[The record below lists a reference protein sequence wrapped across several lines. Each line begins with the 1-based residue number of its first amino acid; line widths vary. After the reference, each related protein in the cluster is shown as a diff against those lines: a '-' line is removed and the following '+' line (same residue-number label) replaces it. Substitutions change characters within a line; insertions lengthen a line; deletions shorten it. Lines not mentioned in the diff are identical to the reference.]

1 MVRAAQQGRGAP
13 RGAGSQPGQLP
24 SGLLQAAAS
33 LRISGSDA
41 GTATESSGGGGS
53 VTAARAAPYDFKS
66 YVREP
71 WEVAAAGGGGGHRP
85 PLHVVA
91 MGHVDAGK
99 SSAMGRLLS
108 ACGAMSPAQA
118 RAAQKAAQGAGS
130 APDAWAW
137 SLDTRVEE
145 RERGVTMD
153 VALARIPQGDG
164 GDASGPP
171 IVILD
176 APGHRDFVPAALE
189 AASRSD
195 VALLFVDA
203 SLGAFE
209 AGMGLGGHGG
219 GTGSHH
225 GAAPHGG
232 QTVEHAALARA
243 CGCAHVVV
251 VVNKMDAVAWEQSRF
266 DAVRSLLEPALKA
279 AGWKDAAVTWVPCAG
294 REGINL
300 HAPVGREHPG
310 HPLAAWWPADRHC
323 VLSAARSAHVAAP
336 PTPGPLRLPVWE
348 MLTSAGGQE
357 GKALG
362 PLACGGRVASGALRV
377 GQAVVLSPSGASAT
391 VKALHAGG
399 VAVATAVAGDDVEVG
414 LSPLIAPPHGA
425 HSAAPALLPGC
436 VLCPVSHSAPAAAR
450 LTLRIMV
457 MATVRVPLMRGTTVT
472 LHLGAAREPA
482 TVSML
487 AVELDP
493 KTGEQRRQRPRCLAR
508 GTGGVIEVTP
518 ERPIAAERF
527 DDCPALGRVALR
539 EGGATLAVGVV
550 TRVWTAAEVAEVC
563 DTAAV

>member
-1 MVRAAQQGRGAP
+1 VVRAAQQGRGAP
-13 RGAGSQPGQLP
+13 RGAVTQPGQLP
-24 SGLLQAAAS
+24 PGLLQAAAS
-33 LRISGSDA
+33 IRISGSDTS
-41 GTATESSGGGGS
+41 TATESSGGGGS
-53 VTAARAAPYDFKS
+53 AAAARAAPYDFKS

-71 WEVAAAGGGGGHRP
+71 WEVAATGSGGGHRP

-99 SSAMGRLLS
+99 SSAMGRLLA

-118 RAAQKAAQGAGS
+118 RAAQKAAQGAGN

-137 SLDTRVEE
+137 SLDTRAEE

-153 VALARIPQGDG
+153 VALARIPQGEG

-209 AGMGLGGHGG
+209 AGMGLGGP
-219 GTGSHH
+219 GSGSGHH

-243 CGCAHVVV
+243 CGCAHLVV
-251 VVNKMDAVAWEQSRF
+251 VVNKMDVVAWEQSRF

-279 AGWKDAAVTWVPCAG
+279 AGWKDSAVTWVPCAG

-300 HAPVGREHPG
+300 HAPVGRVHPG

-323 VLSAARSAHVAAP
+323 VLSAARSAHVAGAP
-336 PTPGPLRLPVWE
+336 LLGPLGLPVWE

-362 PLACGGRVASGALRV
+362 PLACGGRVTSGALRV

-414 LSPLIAPPHGA
+414 LSTLTAPPHGA
-425 HSAAPALLPGC
+425 HIAAPALFPGC
-436 VLCPVSHSAPAAAR
+436 VLCPASHSAPAAAR

-457 MATVRVPLMRGTTVT
+457 MSTVRVPLMRGTTVT

-482 TVSML
+482 TVSSL
-487 AVELDP
+487 TVELDP
-493 KTGEQRRQRPRCLAR
+493 KTWEQRRQRPRCLAR
-508 GTGGVIEVTP
+508 GSGGVIEVTP

-550 TRVWTAAEVAEVC
+550 TRVWTAAEIA
-563 DTAAV
+563 